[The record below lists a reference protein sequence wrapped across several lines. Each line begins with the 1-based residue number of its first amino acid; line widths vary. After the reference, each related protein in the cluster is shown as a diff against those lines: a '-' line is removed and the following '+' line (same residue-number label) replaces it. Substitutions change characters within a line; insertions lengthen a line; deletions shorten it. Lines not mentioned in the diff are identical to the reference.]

1 LSESTGSK
9 LSDLGIFLFILSVL
23 ALGAGNLRKEL
34 ALSLIGGTFLVT
46 LAYCFAGAL
55 ILGALHAKRARL
67 LSSRMLQAN
76 IPAGKNAEI
85 IVDRDKAGSGR
96 FFRFPGILIRYEILL
111 FTRDGR
117 EVRHLF
123 DPDSRDGGFSFPV
136 PERGAYYG
144 RVDRFFI
151 GDILG
156 LFRYCLPLPGDI
168 PSHDEPS
175 RDESPRILALPQAAA
190 ESVPV
195 HIETGG
201 DSQRQDTRYRRTDNL
216 IDHRP
221 YVPGDDPRRIN
232 WKLYGHAPSSEI
244 FVREGEREPP
254 PHSRLLVLVET
265 TADPALYKPASARR
279 AVDLLCENALAL
291 ALEYRRRGMDLS
303 VGYAGG
309 AVVEG
314 NEAALTAALAFPAAC
329 SVAAA
334 EDLPET
340 PADRSILVL
349 AIPRTVTGGALDR
362 FLKNRKQPG
371 PPLNLVFLYDDNGLT
386 EAAETCVRLYNH
398 RWGIQARRLCVVTPS
413 LPTRAPPAYV

>member
-9 LSDLGIFLFILSVL
+9 PSDLGIFLFILSAL

-46 LAYCFAGAL
+46 LAYCFVGAL
-55 ILGALHAKRARL
+55 ILGAFHARRARL
-67 LSSRMLQAN
+67 LSSRMVNPN
-76 IPAGKNAEI
+76 IPAGNNAELI
-85 IVDRDKAGSGR
+85 LDRDKAGPGR
-96 FFRFPGILIRYEILL
+96 FFRLPGILVRYETLL
-111 FTRDGR
+111 STKDGR
-117 EVRHLF
+117 DIRCLF
-123 DPDSRDGGFSFPV
+123 DPDLKGDGFSFPV

-144 RVDRFFI
+144 RADRFFI

-156 LFRYCLPLPGDI
+156 LFRYSLSLSWDV
-168 PSHDEPS
+168 PS
-175 RDESPRILALPQAAA
+175 RDETSRDDSPRVLALPRAAS
-190 ESVPV
+190 ESIPV
-195 HIETGG
+195 YIESGG
-201 DSQRQDTRYRRTDNL
+201 DSQRQDARYRRTDNL

-232 WKLYGHAPSSEI
+232 WKLYGHVPSSEI

-254 PHSRLLVLVET
+254 PHARLLILVET
-265 TADPALYKPASARR
+265 MADSALYQPASARR
-279 AVDLLCENALAL
+279 AVDLLCENALAV

-314 NEAALTAALAFPAAC
+314 GEAELAAALAFPAAC

-334 EDLPET
+334 AELPDAPT
-340 PADRSILVL
+340 DRSVLVL
-349 AIPRTVTGGALDR
+349 ALPRTVTDGALDR
-362 FLKNRKQPG
+362 FLQNRKQPG
-371 PPLNLVFLYDDNGLT
+371 PPLNLVFLYGDNGLT

-398 RWGIQARRLCVVTPS
+398 RWGVQARQIQAG
-413 LPTRAPPAYV
+413 